1 MKANAHSSQLG
12 GGFTFRVY
20 EWQAVAVAR
29 HLAGRAKSL
38 PSIPEQLEWERR
50 RVAEK
55 VGGKDYYSI
64 APNYEEFFEFM
75 RGIAGDP
82 APGTTGRSLPVFDP
96 EWLKVWVGMVDTKIG
111 GWQRKRK
118 RAEALGGA
126 VKAKL

>member
-1 MKANAHSSQLG
+1 MQLG

-29 HLAGRAKSL
+29 HLAGRANPL
-38 PSIPEQLEWERR
+38 PSIPDQLEWERR

-64 APNYEEFFEFM
+64 APNYEEFFEFL
-75 RGIAGDP
+75 RGIAGEP
-82 APGTTGRSLPVFDP
+82 AAGTTGRVLPRFDP
-96 EWLKVWVGMVDTKIG
+96 EWLKVWVEMVDTKIG

-118 RAEALGGA
+118 RAEALQGA